1 MHASAA
7 VPAPA
12 PLTNAMTNGSNAVS
26 ASRVQAN
33 VALKQSIPT
42 EVKAHAFHWIGN
54 SFRMECPG
62 ATKGKAL
69 TRRQSDKIKRQNR
82 YRFLK
87 NRPEQIAS
95 AFRLAVTVNYRLLL
109 LSRNVKRFL
118 LMHEKAR
125 LPAYLALANALET
138 QIQTDVFR
146 VGDRLPS
153 VRSLC
158 NHYRLSVETVLHT
171 LRVLEDRGLIQAR
184 PRSGFY
190 VSFRNQLPEPSP
202 RPLRLEESRIEVSQ
216 LRYQAFSLGNSKDVI
231 PLGLANPSPEILPT
245 AKLAR
250 MIAAKARSQAYEVVG
265 YADPAGHPKMRKQLA
280 RRASDWGCLLTANDF
295 VVTNGTSE
303 ALALALQATC
313 PPRSAVLVE
322 SPTYYGI
329 LEIIQSRGLRVVEL
343 PTDPRTGVSPDDVA
357 KAIRSFPNIGACLL
371 VTNFSNP
378 LGSELPP
385 EKKKELVSILAD
397 SKVPLIEDDIF
408 GDLCLSGAHR
418 PITAKSFDKEGLV
431 LLCSS
436 ISKTLAPG
444 LRVGWISPGKFRDR
458 ILQLKTNQTLT
469 CPTIT
474 QMAVA
479 EFLEHGAYDAH
490 LRKIRGFFSEQ
501 LQRFSS
507 AIVRYFPQN
516 TRVSRPQGGF
526 VLWIE
531 FDPKLNTTKLAAR
544 AMNRHR
550 ISVAPGSIFSAN
562 GQNFLNCLRISCGY
576 PWSAEIDEALKTIG
590 RLAGAV

>member
-1 MHASAA
+1 
-7 VPAPA
+7 
-12 PLTNAMTNGSNAVS
+12 
-26 ASRVQAN
+26 
-33 VALKQSIPT
+33 
-42 EVKAHAFHWIGN
+42 
-54 SFRMECPG
+54 
-62 ATKGKAL
+62 
-69 TRRQSDKIKRQNR
+69 
-82 YRFLK
+82 
-87 NRPEQIAS
+87 
-95 AFRLAVTVNYRLLL
+95 
-109 LSRNVKRFL
+109 
-118 LMHEKAR
+118 MHETAR

-138 QIQTDVFR
+138 QIRTDVFR

-158 NHYRLSVETVLHT
+158 NDCRLSVETVLHT

-190 VSFRNQLPEPSP
+190 VRFRNQLPEPSP
-202 RPLRLEESRIEVSQ
+202 RPLRLEESTIEVSE
-216 LRYQAFSLGNSKDVI
+216 LRYQAFSMGNSKEVV

-250 MIAAKARSQAYEVVG
+250 MIAAKARSAASEVVG
-265 YADPAGHPKMRKQLA
+265 YTDPAGHPKMRKQLA
-280 RRASDWGCLLTANDF
+280 RRASDWGCLLTADDF

-313 PPRSAVLVE
+313 RADSAVLVE

-343 PTDPRTGVSPDDVA
+343 PTDPRTGVSPDDIA
-357 KAIRSFPNIGACLL
+357 RAIRSFPNIGACLL

-385 EKKKELVSILAD
+385 EKKKKLVSILAEN
-397 SKVPLIEDDIF
+397 KIPLIEDDIF
-408 GDLCLSGAHR
+408 GDLCLPGSRR

-444 LRVGWISPGKFRDR
+444 LRVGWISPGQFRDR
-458 ILQLKTNQTLT
+458 ILRLKTNQTLT
-469 CPTIT
+469 SPTIT

-490 LRKIRGFFSEQ
+490 LRKIRDVLSEQ
-501 LQRFSS
+501 RQRFSS

-531 FDPKLNTTKLAAR
+531 FDPKLDTTKLAAR

-562 GQNFLNCLRISCGY
+562 GQNFRNCLRISCGY
-576 PWSAEIDEALKTIG
+576 PWSAQIDEALKTIG
-590 RLAGAV
+590 RLAGSI